1 MSDESKTGERLLRA
15 WQSATSR
22 AVPPAALDEL
32 VNAELH
38 LEEIRIDASAERLGP
53 ERRERGIRGG
63 SRSGLKLAAVVCAL
77 VLAAGL
83 GAWGS
88 WLMRPAPAERSTSG
102 PGGSGGWVVSVEPKR
117 LNALPGAEVVD
128 LERTSASSGWALFRI
143 VGLTRLATTLDAGA
157 TWYDVTPHLEGY
169 TETIV
174 AADGRGSNLWVLTS
188 ERASETVYWVG
199 AGASPTQTAD
209 ESTYTVELAPNWRFW
224 QSADGGRTWRIARL
238 DAGLSIEYQAGD
250 SVYSGT
256 AIFSGYLDTAAEQ
269 GLLNFGSDS
278 TGLLWFWPLGSV
290 HFCRITMPIERIAPE
305 ASETVYWLDECDQAP
320 AGYLYETRD
329 GGGSWLQLAT
339 PPDVFTSLTMV
350 DGRSAYALGAK
361 GVWRTIDGGETWN
374 TVSPL
379 PLGGPPL
386 KVTRAAFADAD
397 HGMAI
402 AYDNTVPVVN
412 GSSPPTSSL
421 LYVTADGGA
430 TWQAT
435 VDVDT
440 YSILTAP
447 DPKHW
452 FALQSDGHLWH
463 SSDAGATWSR
473 SDAAVLPAGCT
484 VSFADASH
492 GWALDQQ
499 LAVQYEAGLG
509 GNPTVTSMSVYTTD
523 DGGLTWT
530 KLDTFPT
537 TEWPKNGP

>member
-22 AVPPAALDEL
+22 AVPPAALNEL

-38 LEEIRIDASAERLGP
+38 LEEIRIDASAERLRP

-63 SRSGLKLAAVVCAL
+63 SRSGLKLAGIVCAL

-128 LERTSASSGWALFRI
+128 LERTSASAGWALFRI
-143 VGLTRLATTLDAGA
+143 VGLTRFATTLDAGA
-157 TWYDVTPHLEGY
+157 TWYDVTPYLEGY
-169 TETIV
+169 DETIV

-188 ERASETVYWVG
+188 ERWVG
-199 AGASPTQTAD
+199 AAASPTQTEDGA
-209 ESTYTVELAPNWRFW
+209 TYSYELAPNWRFW
-224 QSADGGRTWRIARL
+224 QTADGGRTWRIARL
-238 DAGLSIEYQAGD
+238 DAGLSVTLQAGHYGQ
-250 SVYSGT
+250 VTFY
-256 AIFSGYLDTAAEQ
+256 GYVNIEAEK
-269 GLLNFGSDS
+269 GLLEFGSDS

-290 HFCRITMPIERIAPE
+290 HFCRLSALTESLAPE
-305 ASETVYWLDECDQAP
+305 ASESLRYQLMGCDQAP
-320 AGYLYETRD
+320 AGYLYETQD
-329 GGGSWLQLAT
+329 GGITWLQLAE
-339 PPDVFTSLTMV
+339 PPDDFTSLTMT
-350 DGRSAYALGAK
+350 DDRSGYALGAK
-361 GVWRTIDGGETWN
+361 GVWRTIDGGRTWN

-379 PLGGPPL
+379 PLGGHPL

-412 GSSPPTSSL
+412 GSSPSNSSL

-452 FALQSDGHLWH
+452 FALQSDGHLWR
-463 SSDAGATWSR
+463 SNDAGATWTR

-499 LAVQYEAGLG
+499 LAVQLG
-509 GNPTVTSMSVYTTD
+509 GNPTVTSMSVYATD
-523 DGGLTWT
+523 DGGVTW
-530 KLDTFPT
+530 KRLDTFPS
-537 TEWPKNGP
+537 TERP